1 MNKKASTIIEFL
13 LILVAVVLTS
23 AVVLFLVQKGIVNVK
38 ADTSQQPLLNTE
50 FIPFAREGTLAIKE
64 FQFCQYVDEQYQCLE
79 PKQTFARGEEVHFR
93 FVVESTTSN
102 GAVKIAENYRITSPS
117 GQVILEANTENN
129 FDYDTTSS
137 QTKESLVFK
146 DYFTLGFGLPSG
158 TYNLDLI
165 LENPYLIKQVTY
177 TKTFVV
183 K

>member
-23 AVVLFLVQKGIVNVK
+23 AVILFLVQKGVVTVK
-38 ADTSQQPLLNTE
+38 ADTSPQPILNTE
-50 FIPFAREGTLAIKE
+50 FIPFAREGTLSIKE

-79 PKQTFARGEEVHFR
+79 PKQTFVRGEEVHFR

-102 GAVKIAENYRITSPS
+102 GVVKIVENYRITSPS
-117 GQVILEANTENN
+117 GQIILDANTENN
-129 FDYDTTSS
+129 FDYDTESNKN
-137 QTKESLVFK
+137 KESLVFK
-146 DYFTLGFGLPSG
+146 DYFTLGFGLQPG
-158 TYNLDLI
+158 TYSLDLI

-177 TKTFVV
+177 TKTFIV